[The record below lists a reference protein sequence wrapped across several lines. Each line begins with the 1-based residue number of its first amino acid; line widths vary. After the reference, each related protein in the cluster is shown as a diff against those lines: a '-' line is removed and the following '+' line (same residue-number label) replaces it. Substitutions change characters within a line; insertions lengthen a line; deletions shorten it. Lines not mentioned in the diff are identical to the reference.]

1 MQDANLESDIPI
13 PLPML
18 SLSLHIVGV
27 NVRGGENSKTED
39 DKVSQ

>member
-1 MQDANLESDIPI
+1 MQVANLESDIPI

-18 SLSLHIVGV
+18 SLSLHIVEV

-39 DKVSQ
+39 DKGS